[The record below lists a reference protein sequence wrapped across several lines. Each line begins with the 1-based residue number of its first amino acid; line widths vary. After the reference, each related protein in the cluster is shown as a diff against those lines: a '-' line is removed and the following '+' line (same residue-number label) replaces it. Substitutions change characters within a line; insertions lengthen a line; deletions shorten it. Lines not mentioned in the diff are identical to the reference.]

1 MAGKGGTKSISEF
14 CLFGTLANLRVELSS
29 SSSASHPRRVTM
41 LRRIVVTSVVVACC
55 QTASSSSSSSTLFG
69 TTNSRR
75 NVGSFARLDIATK
88 MRGGAVE
95 AAKMPASDNSSSKK
109 KKKKKKS
116 NSSSVLGD
124 DESMSTSKATASA
137 ENKKKSTINTP
148 SSSSSSSSTTTSS
161 QQQQKESTKPRTA
174 VLPSSS
180 SSISSTTTIPLI
192 KNSLSVFLHDTND
205 GHTVVGMTESAMEY
219 LALFDGDTVT
229 IRGKRG
235 RRTMATVAM
244 ISDTDVSALENGGAG
259 GATPKKGV
267 KKTEEEEDDRTYR
280 GAIGMTRD
288 AMKNAGVRV
297 GDAVTIIPAPDV
309 KFGKATLILPYKDSL
324 DEAGMDMT
332 DDADTLFESYLK
344 PYFDGKF
351 RTLYRGDSFHI
362 NGPKGLIE
370 FQCLEIDSMEVDG
383 DTACVVVEDTEIE
396 CDGEAIDRDDVDDLA
411 DAGYDTI
418 GGASAHLTAVR
429 ELVELPLRHPEL
441 WTNLGIN
448 TPRGVLLTGPSG
460 CGKTAMA
467 RAVAAET
474 GAYFFVING
483 PEVISKRAGES
494 ETNLRRAFEDA
505 EANAADYNGAI
516 IFIDELDSIAPR
528 RDKAGGEVEKR
539 IVSQLLTLMDG
550 LKPSSRVIVIAAS
563 NRPSVIEPALRR
575 PGRFDRE
582 LDMGIP
588 DEQGRLEIL
597 QIKTRD
603 MRMGQDVDLQILA
616 RGSHGFVG
624 ADLQQLCMEAAL
636 QCIREKMGVIDFDKD
651 RVDKKVLDSILVEM
665 KHFEHAM
672 GVVHPSSLRENAV
685 EVPDV
690 HWEDVGGLED
700 VKRELHETVQYPV
713 EHADKYIK
721 FGMHPSK
728 GVLFY
733 GPPGCGKTLLA
744 KAIANECGAN
754 FISIKGPELL
764 TQWFGESEANVREL
778 FDKARAASPCILMF
792 DEIDSIAKTRGS
804 GGPGSSEAGDRV
816 INQILTEIDG
826 VGARKNVFVI
836 GATNRPD
843 IIDPAV
849 IRPGRLDQLIY
860 IPLPD
865 LESRISIFKAALRK
879 APVDPSINIEV
890 LARSTHGFSGADITE
905 ICTSASKLAI
915 REAILAEE
923 DRLKKVKAGEMEED
937 EGKMRPEDM
946 IITKRHF
953 NFAMSKA
960 RRSVSEQQLALFD
973 EFSDKQKAVRGE
985 AATNFKFP
993 NSPGG
998 ASESNDTNDD
1008 DDLGGD
1014 LYD

>member
-1 MAGKGGTKSISEF
+1 MKG
-14 CLFGTLANLRVELSS
+14 LA
-29 SSSASHPRRVTM
+29 
-41 LRRIVVTSVVVACC
+41 VTSAAAAAACC
-55 QTASSSSSSSTLFG
+55 IAVSATSTTPTFG
-69 TTNSRR
+69 IVGRNNHVFGGLNS
-75 NVGSFARLDIATK
+75 
-88 MRGGAVE
+88 RGGAVE
-95 AAKMPASDNSSSKK
+95 SAKKPSSSKK
-109 KKKKKKS
+109 KKKK
-116 NSSSVLGD
+116 
-124 DESMSTSKATASA
+124 
-137 ENKKKSTINTP
+137 
-148 SSSSSSSSTTTSS
+148 SSSSTKSAPAAASTPVKKSTPKKSKPAPSTSHEKKDNS
-161 QQQQKESTKPRTA
+161 QAILQTS
-174 VLPSSS
+174 
-180 SSISSTTTIPLI
+180 
-192 KNSLSVFLHDTND
+192 KNRNSMTVFLYDTENE
-205 GHTVVGMTESAMEY
+205 GHTVVGMTESAME
-219 LALFDGDTVT
+219 AMGIFDGDTVS
-229 IRGKRG
+229 IKGKRG
-235 RRTMATVAM
+235 RKTVATVAM
-244 ISDTDVSALENGGAG
+244 IADSDVSALDSSAG
-259 GATPKKGV
+259 KV
-267 KKTEEEEDDRTYR
+267 SDDGEYH
-280 GAIGMTRD
+280 GAIGMTKD
-288 AMKNAGVRV
+288 AMKNAGVRA
-297 GDAVTIIPAPDV
+297 GDSVTVAPAPDV
-309 KFGKATLILPYKDSL
+309 KFGKAVLILPYGDSVE
-324 DEAGMDMT
+324 EAGL
-332 DDADTLFESYLK
+332 DASESGDLFATYLR
-344 PYFDGKF
+344 PYFEGKF
-351 RTLYRGDSFHI
+351 RTLHRGDSFHVD
-362 NGPKGLIE
+362 GPKGLIE
-370 FQCLEIDSMEVDG
+370 FQCVEIDSVEVDG
-383 DTACVVVEDTEIE
+383 DSACVVVDDTVIE
-396 CDGEAIDRDDVDDLA
+396 CEGEPIDREDVDDLA
-411 DAGYDTI
+411 DAGYDAI
-418 GGASAHLTAVR
+418 GGASSHLAAVR

-441 WTNLGIN
+441 WTKLGIN

-505 EANAADYNGAI
+505 EANAPDYNGAI
-516 IFIDELDSIAPR
+516 IFIDEIDSIAPR

-550 LKPSSRVIVIAAS
+550 LKSSSKVIVIAAT
-563 NRPSVIEPALRR
+563 NRPGVIEPALRR

-588 DEQGRLEIL
+588 DEKGRLEIL

-603 MRMGQDVDLQILA
+603 MRLGKDVDLEILA

-636 QCIREKMGVIDFDKD
+636 ECIREKMGLIDFDRD
-651 RVDKKVLDSILVEM
+651 RVDKKILDGIVVTM

-672 GVVHPSSLRENAV
+672 GVVHPSSLRESAV

-713 EHADKYIK
+713 EHAEKYIK
-721 FGMHPSK
+721 FGMNPSK
-728 GVLFY
+728 GVIFY

-792 DEIDSIAKTRGS
+792 DEMDSIAKTRGS

-816 INQILTEIDG
+816 INQILTEVDG

-865 LESRISIFKAALRK
+865 LASRIAIFKAALRK
-879 APVDPSINIEV
+879 APVDPSIDIEI

-923 DRLKKVKAGEMEED
+923 DRLKKVAAGELEED
-937 EGKMRPEDM
+937 EGKMDPSEM
-946 IITKRHF
+946 LITKRHF

-960 RRSVSEQQLALFD
+960 RRSVSEQDLALFE
-973 EFSDKQKAVRGE
+973 EFAAKQKAQRGE
-985 AATNFKFP
+985 AATDFKFDD
-993 NSPGG
+993 
-998 ASESNDTNDD
+998 DTNVGGEGDGADNDD
-1008 DDLGGD
+1008 SLD
-1014 LYD
+1014 LYE

>member
-1 MAGKGGTKSISEF
+1 MLNELFQSNREYYFMSILTKF
-14 CLFGTLANLRVELSS
+14 CSYVFKTIEP
-29 SSSASHPRRVTM
+29 PR
-41 LRRIVVTSVVVACC
+41 
-55 QTASSSSSSSTLFG
+55 
-69 TTNSRR
+69 
-75 NVGSFARLDIATK
+75 K
-88 MRGGAVE
+88 
-95 AAKMPASDNSSSKK
+95 KPSSSKK
-109 KKKKKKS
+109 KKKKS
-116 NSSSVLGD
+116 
-124 DESMSTSKATASA
+124 
-137 ENKKKSTINTP
+137 
-148 SSSSSSSSTTTSS
+148 TSS
-161 QQQQKESTKPRTA
+161 QAARATSAPA
-174 VLPSSS
+174 
-180 SSISSTTTIPLI
+180 STTKKAASVPAPVKKAAKKVESVESKDNSKAILNLAKG
-192 KNSLSVFLHDTND
+192 KNSMQVFLYDAED
-205 GHTVVGMTESAMEY
+205 GHTVVGMTESAMEDMGI
-219 LALFDGDTVT
+219 FDGDTVS
-229 IRGKRG
+229 IKGKRG
-235 RRTMATVAM
+235 KKTVATVAM
-244 ISDTDVSALENGGAG
+244 IPDSDVSALDAS
-259 GATPKKGV
+259 ASKS
-267 KKTEEEEDDRTYR
+267 TEDGTYS
-280 GAIGMTRD
+280 GAIGMTKD
-288 AMKNAGVRV
+288 AMKNAGVRA
-297 GDAVTIIPAPDV
+297 GDAVTVAPAPEI
-309 KFGKATLILPYKDSL
+309 KFGKAVLILPYEDSL
-324 DEAGMDMT
+324 ESAGIDAS
-332 DDADTLFESYLK
+332 DADIVFETYLQ
-344 PYFDGKF
+344 PYFEGKF
-351 RTLYRGDSFHI
+351 RTLHRGDSFQV
-362 NGPKGLIE
+362 NGPQGLIE
-370 FQCLEIDSMEVDG
+370 FQCVEIDSVEVDG
-383 DTACVVVEDTEIE
+383 DSACVVVDDTVIE
-396 CDGEAIDRDDVDDLA
+396 CDGEPIDRDDIDDLA
-411 DAGYDTI
+411 DAGYDAI
-418 GGASAHLTAVR
+418 GGASSHLAAVR
-429 ELVELPLRHPEL
+429 ELVELPLKHPEL
-441 WTNLGIN
+441 WTKLGIN

-516 IFIDELDSIAPR
+516 VFIDEIDSIAPR

-550 LKPSSRVIVIAAS
+550 LKPSSKVVVIAAT

-588 DEQGRLEIL
+588 DEKGRLEIL

-603 MRMGQDVDLQILA
+603 MRLGKEVDLDILA

-636 QCIREKMGVIDFDKD
+636 ECIREKMGLIDFDKD
-651 RVDKKVLDSILVEM
+651 RVDKTILDSIVVEM

-672 GVVHPSSLRENAV
+672 GVVHPSSLRESAV

-690 HWEDVGGLED
+690 HWEDVGGLEN

-792 DEIDSIAKTRGS
+792 DEMDSIAKTRGG

-816 INQILTEIDG
+816 INQILTEVDG

-865 LESRISIFKAALRK
+865 LESRKAIFKAALRK
-879 APVDPSINIEV
+879 APLDPSIDIEV

-923 DRLKKVKAGEMEED
+923 DRLKRVAAGEIEED
-937 EGKMRPEDM
+937 EGKLSPDDM

-960 RRSVSEQQLALFD
+960 RRSVSEQDLTLFE
-973 EFSDKQKAVRGE
+973 EFAEKQKAVRGE
-985 AATNFKFP
+985 AATNFKFDDAI
-993 NSPGG
+993 GG
-998 ASESNDTNDD
+998 ASTEEGNDNDGG
-1008 DDLGGD
+1008 DDL
-1014 LYD
+1014 YE